1 MNRSNFLRAT
11 AVAVLT
17 LTVQMGAS
25 MSAANTPSA
34 SSDWNPAAFKD
45 ESTLEFLSLR
55 EGGRQHWSPVW
66 LVVIDDQLYLRLG
79 RRAIKNLES
88 STAYSNS
95 SPDSTVRIAGREFEV
110 SIIEANDMAG
120 PVARAMAEKYP
131 TDCLVR
137 FFPHPLT
144 ARIKLRL

>member
-1 MNRSNFLRAT
+1 
-11 AVAVLT
+11 
-17 LTVQMGAS
+17 MGAS
-25 MSAANTPSA
+25 MSAADTPSSLSA
-34 SSDWNPAAFKD
+34 PSDWNPAAFKD

-66 LVVIDDQLYLRLG
+66 LVVVDEQLYLRLG
-79 RRAIKNLES
+79 RRAIKNLKS
-88 STAYSNS
+88 STSYSDNPSDS
-95 SPDSTVRIAGREFEV
+95 SPNSAVRIAGREFEI
-110 SIIEANDMAG
+110 SITEANEMAG

-144 ARIKLRL
+144 VRVKPPSW